1 VIQLGLVLAL
11 VTSLLGAGVWIVQSI
26 KDQGREECKAEHAEA
41 SRMAEL
47 RQRERG
53 VSAARGYEAGNA
65 TRAAR
70 ERTIAPQVA
79 SAVARDTGSCIDDGM
94 RGLINDD
101 IRQGRGSSEP
111 K

>member
-1 VIQLGLVLAL
+1 
-11 VTSLLGAGVWIVQSI
+11 
-26 KDQGREECKAEHAEA
+26 
-41 SRMAEL
+41 MAEL
-47 RQRERG
+47 RARERG
-53 VSAARGYEAGNA
+53 NVAAKGFEQGKSARSE
-65 TRAAR
+65 R
-70 ERTIAPQVA
+70 ERAIAPQVA

>member
-1 VIQLGLVLAL
+1 VIQLGLILAL
-11 VTSLLGAGVWIVQSI
+11 VTGLLGAGVWIVQSI
-26 KDQGREECKAEHAEA
+26 KDSGREECRASHVEA

-47 RQRERG
+47 RSRERSS
-53 VSAARGYEAGNA
+53 VAAKKFEHDKRELQG
-65 TRAAR
+65 R
-70 ERTIAPQVA
+70 ERAIAPQVA

-101 IRQGRGSSEP
+101 IRQGRGPGEP

>member
-1 VIQLGLVLAL
+1 VIQLGLILAL
-11 VTSLLGAGVWIVQSI
+11 VTSLLGAGTWFIHSQREL
-26 KDQGREECKAEHAEA
+26 GREECRASHVEA

-47 RQRERG
+47 RSRERSG
-53 VSAARGYEAGNA
+53 KASADFEKNRGIA
-65 TRAAR
+65 TSR
-70 ERTIAPQVA
+70 ERAIAPQVA

-101 IRQGRGSSEP
+101 IRQGRGPGEP